1 MYSFVFLS
9 LLTYITTGIIQ
20 RSRTPDKNH
29 WGSNL
34 RKQSGAGHESEKRSK
49 HAPRA
54 GKSEEEKREN
64 RAERG
69 MRVRKEAIMPRGQ
82 GKVKRKSMKTEPSG
96 A

>member
-1 MYSFVFLS
+1 MFLS

-20 RSRTPDKNH
+20 RSGFPDKNH

-34 RKQSGAGHESEKRSK
+34 RKQSRAGHESEKRSK
-49 HAPRA
+49 HAPQE
-54 GKSEEEKREN
+54 GKSEEEKRES

-69 MRVRKEAIMPRGQ
+69 MRVRKEAIMPRWK
-82 GKVKRKSMKTEPSG
+82 GKVKRKRGKAEPSG

>member
-1 MYSFVFLS
+1 MFLS

-20 RSRTPDKNH
+20 RSGFPDKNH

-34 RKQSGAGHESEKRSK
+34 RKQSGAGHGRVKRGK

-69 MRVRKEAIMPRGQ
+69 MGVRKEAIMPRGK
-82 GKVKRKSMKTEPSG
+82 GKVKRKSMKNRAERG
-96 A
+96 MGE